1 MSSAPRKWKFR
12 IRHMLEA
19 IAHCQDFRRGLDE
32 AQLSADAL
40 RLHAVCWEL
49 MTIGEASCHVP
60 PEIEASY
67 PEVPWAIMR
76 GMRNHIVHGYDRIKI
91 EVVWEVISADL
102 PPLVPILERI
112 LEEGNEP
119 T

>member
-19 IAHCQDFRRGLDE
+19 IARCREFAEGLDE
-32 AQLSADAL
+32 SGLSADVL

-49 MTIGEASCHVP
+49 MTIGEAARHVP
-60 PEIEASY
+60 PEVEASY
-67 PEVPWAIMR
+67 SEVPWAIMR
-76 GMRNHIVHGYDRIKI
+76 GMRNRIVHGYDQIKV
-91 EVVWEVISADL
+91 EVVWEVVVADL

-112 LEEGNEP
+112 LQDVAES

>member
-19 IAHCQDFRRGLDE
+19 IAHCRAFTDGLDE
-32 AQLSADAL
+32 PGLSADVL

-49 MTIGEASCHVP
+49 MTIGEAARHVP
-60 PEIEASY
+60 PEVVASY

-76 GMRNHIVHGYDRIKI
+76 GIRSKTRRRYRWAG
-91 EVVWEVISADL
+91 
-102 PPLVPILERI
+102 
-112 LEEGNEP
+112 GN
-119 T
+119 